1 MPAHS
6 ARKLPPLFLASQSPR
21 RREILDEIGIPFS
34 VISSPYQEKISD
46 VEDLLPTEQASKL
59 AALKAY
65 HAAKAVSGGIVI
77 GADTIVVLD
86 KHILGKPR
94 DREDARRMLEL
105 LAGKPHKVIT
115 GVALVNTIDLSTVT
129 HSEVTRVFFRGLSA
143 REIDRYLD
151 TPEPY
156 DKAGAY
162 AIQGLAGLFVERI
175 DGCYYNVVGF
185 PLVAFSR
192 LMKEA
197 GYDLFDYVGKKLS

>member
-1 MPAHS
+1 MPTS
-6 ARKLPPLFLASQSPR
+6 PSRPLPPLYLASQSPR
-21 RREILDEIGIPFS
+21 RQEILREIGIPFS
-34 VISSPYQEKISD
+34 VISSPYNENLAD
-46 VEDLLPTEQASKL
+46 VAELPPSEQATKL
-59 AALKAY
+59 AALKAF
-65 HAAKAVSGGIVI
+65 HAAKNISTGLVI
-77 GADTIVVLD
+77 GADTIVVLE

-94 DREDARRMLEL
+94 DREDARQMLEM
-105 LAGKPHKVIT
+105 LAGKAHRVIT
-115 GVALVNTIDLSTVT
+115 GIALVDAGGLSTIT
-129 HSEVTRVFFRGLSA
+129 HAEVTKVYFRGVSA
-143 REIDRYLD
+143 TEISRYLD

-197 GYDLFDYVGKKLS
+197 GYDLFQYIGKPC